1 MRPDADDLRRSRL
14 NDTEVLATMTP
25 RSTRPLD
32 VIIRIAIVG
41 LTLGTAYIH
50 STLGGLLFTL
60 NATGYVVAAI
70 AIAIPLGLAIRFR
83 WFIRLGLIGYAAT
96 AIVAWAVQGP
106 YYSTA
111 YIAKAIEVVLIAL
124 LAIEF
129 ARMDGNP
136 LKVVKSELTLVAAK
150 LGRRPATGQAGA

>member
-129 ARMDGNP
+129 VRMDGNP
-136 LKVVKSELTLVAAK
+136 LKVVKNELALVAAK
-150 LGRRPATGQAGA
+150 LGRRPATGPAGA